1 MRRKKQYVC
10 DMTKGNETGLLLRFA
25 VPMLI
30 GNLFQQLYN
39 VADSIIVGRYVSS
52 PGALGA
58 VGAVGNINFIF
69 FSLCMGLGAGIGI
82 MVSQYFGAGKAHELK
97 QTIAH
102 AVYIILTVGVLMSIA
117 GVFLAKPILHLMNT
131 PEVNF
136 DSALTYMRIVCGATV
151 VVAVYNGVS
160 AILRALGDTR
170 TPLIFLVV
178 ACLINVLLDLMFI
191 LEFDMGVAG
200 AAWATIISQFI
211 AAVGSILFAVWKNP
225 YFRLQKQY
233 FKWDASIVKDCFR
246 IGLPVAGQNALI
258 ALSCTILQSV
268 VNGYGDTIMDAYTVT
283 SRVEQLVQQPFNSLG
298 VAISTFAGQNAG
310 AGAYDRVKRGCKKAT
325 VMVLIFSA
333 FMIAVMGIFGDAIV
347 GMFIKEANIIEI
359 GAKGLRITSMMYV
372 GLGMI
377 YVLRGALNGLG
388 DASYAMI
395 NGMCEVFGRVVFA
408 YLLML
413 IPGMGYWGVWYTNG
427 FTWILAGMAGIIRFA
442 QGKWRSKSIVR
453 CV

>member
-1 MRRKKQYVC
+1 MSKKKQYVC

-39 VADSIIVGRYVSS
+39 VADSVIVGRYVSS

-58 VGAVGNINFIF
+58 VGAVGNINFVF

-82 MVSQYFGAGKAHELK
+82 MVSQYFGAGKERELK

-102 AVYIILTVGVLMSIA
+102 SVYIILAVGVLMSIA
-117 GVFLAKPILHLMNT
+117 GAFLAKPVLQLMNT

-160 AILRALGDTR
+160 AILRALGDTK

-178 ACLINVLLDLMFI
+178 ACLINVILDLLFI

-211 AAVGSILFAVWKNP
+211 AAVGSILFAIWKNP
-225 YFRLQKQY
+225 YFKLEKQS
-233 FKWDASIVKDCFR
+233 FQWDSSIVKDCFR

-310 AGAYDRVKRGCKKAT
+310 AGKYDRVKSGCKKAT
-325 VMVLIFSA
+325 VMVLAFSVL
-333 FMIAVMGIFGDAIV
+333 MVAVMGIFGDAIV
-347 GMFIKEANIIEI
+347 GIFIKEEKIIEI
-359 GAKGLRITSMMYV
+359 GAKGLRITSLMYV

-395 NGMCEVFGRVVFA
+395 NGTCEVFGRVVFA

-413 IPGMGYWGVWYTNG
+413 IPGMGYWGIWYTNG

-442 QGKWRSKSIVR
+442 QGKWRNKSIVR